1 MQHWQE
7 ETECQQALQE
17 QTVLDKDSQLAGVQA
32 ELDSCQARVSLHLLT
47 ALLGVDSVLEC

>member
-17 QTVLDKDSQLAGVQA
+17 QTVLDKDSQLAGVQV